1 MTDVAIAV
9 ALTRKSIFSSKG
21 ASAVAAQDFFDS
33 LESRADASKLAGMS
47 NSYLFDIEGEGQWLV
62 DVRDGAVTVTPGGGE
77 ADATITTSGETFEK
91 IVAGE
96 QNPTTAYMTGK
107 LKIKGDM
114 GAAMKLQKIF

>member
-1 MTDVAIAV
+1 
-9 ALTRKSIFSSKG
+9 
-21 ASAVAAQDFFDS
+21 VAAKDFFDS
-33 LESRADASKLAGMS
+33 LESRADASKIAGMT

-62 DVRDGAVTVTPGGGE
+62 NVADGAIKVTEGTGE
-77 ADATITTSGETFEK
+77 ADATIETSAETFEK
-91 IVAGE
+91 IVSGE

>member
-1 MTDVAIAV
+1 M
-9 ALTRKSIFSSKG
+9 
-21 ASAVAAQDFFDS
+21 AAQDFFDS

-62 DVRDGAVTVTPGGGE
+62 DVRDGAVKVTPGGGD

>member
-1 MTDVAIAV
+1 M
-9 ALTRKSIFSSKG
+9 
-21 ASAVAAQDFFDS
+21 AAKDFFDS
-33 LESRADASKLAGMS
+33 LESRADESKTAGMN

-62 DVRDGAVTVTPGGGE
+62 TVADGKVGVTEGGGE
-77 ADATITTSGETFEK
+77 ADATIVTTAEVFDK

-114 GAAMKLQKIF
+114 GAAMKLQKLF

>member
-1 MTDVAIAV
+1 M
-9 ALTRKSIFSSKG
+9 
-21 ASAVAAQDFFDS
+21 AAKDFFDS
-33 LESRADASKLAGMS
+33 LESRADESKLAGMS

-62 DVRDGAVTVTPGGGE
+62 TVADGKIAVAEGGGD
-77 ADATITTSGETFEK
+77 ADATISTGAETFDK

-114 GAAMKLQKIF
+114 GAAMKLQKLF

>member
-1 MTDVAIAV
+1 MAT
-9 ALTRKSIFSSKG
+9 KE
-21 ASAVAAQDFFDS
+21 FFDG
-33 LESRADASKLAGMS
+33 LESRADAAKLAGMT

-62 DVRDGAVTVTPGGGE
+62 SVADGKLSVIEGTGE
-77 ADATITTSGETFEK
+77 ADATISTTSETFEK

-114 GAAMKLQKIF
+114 GAAMKLQKLF

>member
-1 MTDVAIAV
+1 MPSV
-9 ALTRKSIFSSKG
+9 
-21 ASAVAAQDFFDS
+21 QEFFEG
-33 LESRADASKLAGMS
+33 LPSRVTPDRIEGM
-47 NSYLFDIEGEGQWLV
+47 NNTYVFDIEGAGAWTV
-62 DVRDGAVTVTPGGGE
+62 AIADGTITVTEGVGE
-77 ADATITTSGETFEK
+77 GDCTFSTSEENFEK